1 MRQVG
6 TWEAPRSI
14 SVITGMLYRALVLAL
29 AATAHGWNQCEGPQV
44 DWMALDEGV
53 GKSAS
58 YAVAAMNG
66 SMYSAGYT
74 KGNFA
79 FVGVTDGADVNPV
92 PSATLW
98 GDTASDA
105 QVRVASPTYLPPPCQ
120 PGAHTTQWVG
130 LSHPSPATMNRTS
143 TLRR

>member
-1 MRQVG
+1 
-6 TWEAPRSI
+6 
-14 SVITGMLYRALVLAL
+14 MLYRALVLAL
-29 AATAHGWNQCEGPQV
+29 AATARGWNQCEGPQV
-44 DWMALDEGV
+44 EWMALDEGV

-98 GDTASDA
+98 GDTTSDA
-105 QVRVASPTYLPPPCQ
+105 QVRVASPTYLPPPCR

-130 LSHPSPATMNRTS
+130 
-143 TLRR
+143 

>member
-1 MRQVG
+1 
-6 TWEAPRSI
+6 
-14 SVITGMLYRALVLAL
+14 MLYRALLLLAL
-29 AATAHGWNQCEGPQV
+29 ATAHAWNQCEGPQV
-44 DWMALDEGV
+44 EWMALDEGV

-98 GDTASDA
+98 GDTTSDA
-105 QVRVASPTYLPPPCQ
+105 QVR
-120 PGAHTTQWVG
+120 G
-130 LSHPSPATMNRTS
+130 S
-143 TLRR
+143 TLPIPPHDPNLIPHLVPHLPR

>member
-1 MRQVG
+1 M
-6 TWEAPRSI
+6 TPLLIAC
-14 SVITGMLYRALVLAL
+14 LVLCL
-29 AATAHGWNQCEGPQV
+29 SAASAWNECAFPDV
-44 DWMALDEGV
+44 PWFALDEGV
-53 GKSAS
+53 GTSYA

-66 SMYSAGYT
+66 NMYSAGYT

>member
-1 MRQVG
+1 
-6 TWEAPRSI
+6 
-14 SVITGMLYRALVLAL
+14 
-29 AATAHGWNQCEGPQV
+29 
-44 DWMALDEGV
+44 MALDEGV

-66 SMYSAGYT
+66 NMYSAGYT

-98 GDTASDA
+98 GDTTSDA
-105 QVRVASPTYLPPPCQ
+105 QVRVASPATLISSPPTRPLSHLRPYDPYLIS
-120 PGAHTTQWVG
+120 AHTT
-130 LSHPSPATMNRTS
+130 LISC
-143 TLRR
+143 

>member
-1 MRQVG
+1 MILAPHIADSAGRRQQG
-6 TWEAPRSI
+6 IPARTMI
-14 SVITGMLYRALVLAL
+14 YRALMLAL
-29 AATAHGWNQCEGPQV
+29 AGTAHGWNQCEGPQV

-66 SMYSAGYT
+66 NMYSAGYT

-79 FVGVTDGADVNPV
+79 FVGVTNGADVNPV

-98 GDTASDA
+98 GDTNSDA
-105 QVRVASPTYLPPPCQ
+105 QVRDITWPYDPHIIPHLIPHLP
-120 PGAHTTQWVG
+120 
-130 LSHPSPATMNRTS
+130 R
-143 TLRR
+143 